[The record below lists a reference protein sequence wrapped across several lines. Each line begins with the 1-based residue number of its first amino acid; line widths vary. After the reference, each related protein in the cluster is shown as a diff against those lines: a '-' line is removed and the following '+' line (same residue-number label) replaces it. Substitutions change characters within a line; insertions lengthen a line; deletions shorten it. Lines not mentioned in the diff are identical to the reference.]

1 VKLFLIFAL
10 SFFLFRA
17 VLAQA
22 DRPAKTF
29 QGAIQA
35 EEIPPPQGFR

>member
-1 VKLFLIFAL
+1 MKLFLIFAL

-22 DRPAKTF
+22 DRPDFNGAK
-29 QGAIQA
+29 QSDAYS
-35 EEIPPPQGFR
+35 PPQGLR